1 MSTPSGV
8 GTATVTPRT
17 TKSTYGVTGRRRVS
31 ALLPAVSSALT
42 SMFCFQKRL
51 LRRLRAW
58 PNGFWAT
65 PRLFASDM
73 RLNGSWSTAQRS
85 HSLGL
90 NTRLSRCWAS
100 GSSSLRTG
108 YTPTRASPMSGPSR
122 PWPISRRTSCQPLQ
136 RPRRVSLPSKPM
148 NSYLRRSD
156 PRPWWPG
163 TPLSKNRSHCQN
175 NGEPLRRSKMPYST
189 FQTLIWITTAGFGL
203 GSPLRVRLEMRAGRF
218 LMRGQLPQE
227 RTTRSSRQRH
237 GVALRRIGLGL
248 ERSISLPLITAG
260 SLPPRFA

>member
-8 GTATVTPRT
+8 GTASVTPPITR
-17 TKSTYGVTGRRRVS
+17 SISGVTGHRPVL
-31 ALLPAVSSALT
+31 ALLLAESSALI
-42 SMFCFQKRL
+42 SMSCFQKKSL
-51 LRRLRAW
+51 KRLRAW
-58 PNGFWAT
+58 PSGFWAT
-65 PRLFASDM
+65 PRRFASDM
-73 RLNGSWSTAQRS
+73 LPNGFWSTAQRS

-108 YTPTRASPMSGPSR
+108 YTQIQASRMSGPSR

-175 NGEPLRRSKMPYST
+175 NGEPLRRSKMPYNT

-203 GSPLRVRLEMRAGRF
+203 GWRSRVRLEMRAGRF

-237 GVALRRIGLGL
+237 GVALRLIGSGL
-248 ERSISLPLITAG
+248 ERFISLRLITAG